1 LRYVDERVDV
11 MGVLVLL
18 RQKLQEFKQQMDQ
31 YQNLL
36 RQMDI
41 TIVDD
46 YDLTLDLA
54 KTKKFNMIVAI
65 TFGQAFPDTW
75 NVKTVQNH
83 GECPTMFITGASE
96 LNVLSMLTFIGTLHG
111 DGLHIHSNP
120 LLEESLAFIEEN
132 LYSEDLSL
140 EKVASHVYVSKCHYS
155 RLFQKHVGKGFKEY
169 VISKRIDRAKLL
181 LRKGSQVTDTCYSVG
196 YNDLT
201 HFGRIFKRTVGMN
214 PSVYRQKSR
223 YQLDTNNH
231 EYK

>member
-1 LRYVDERVDV
+1 

-31 YQNLL
+31 YQNLS

-75 NVKTVQNH
+75 NVKTVQHH
-83 GECPTMFITGASE
+83 GECPTMFITGANE
-96 LNVLSMLTFIGTLHG
+96 LNVLSVLTFIGTLQSNEVPVQ
-111 DGLHIHSNP
+111 SNP
-120 LLEESLAFIEEN
+120 LLEESLAFIAEN
-132 LYSEDLSL
+132 LCSEDLSL

-181 LRKGSQVTDTCYSVG
+181 LREGAQVTDTCYSVG

-214 PSVYRQKSR
+214 PSVYRQKSICR
-223 YQLDTNNH
+223 LDAYNYEH
-231 EYK
+231 K